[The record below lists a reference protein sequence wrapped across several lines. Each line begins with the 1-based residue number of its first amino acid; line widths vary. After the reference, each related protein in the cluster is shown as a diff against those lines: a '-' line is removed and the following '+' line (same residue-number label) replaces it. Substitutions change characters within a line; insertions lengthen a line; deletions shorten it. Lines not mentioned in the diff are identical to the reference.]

1 VLREAREGSKV
12 TGGAPVVLVVASDG
26 ETRRF
31 IRVALAASGYGVLEA
46 SNAAQGAAL
55 AARHRPDLVVVDLSF
70 PQSDRADGA
79 EGAEV
84 VRRMRLS
91 SHVPILAFSAAG
103 DEGEKA
109 RALGEGATDY
119 LAKPFDPPELVSR
132 VRVALGK
139 SLPLDEAAPGVV
151 DLGDD
156 IHVDLPARNVTVRG
170 RPVHLTPV
178 EFKLLS
184 ALIEN
189 IGSIVPYERLL
200 VAVWGPGHTQQV
212 QSLRVHMTQ
221 LRQKLERRPARPEY
235 LLTETGVG
243 YRVRHGQ

>member
-1 VLREAREGSKV
+1 M
-12 TGGAPVVLVVASDG
+12 TGGAPVVLVVAGDG

-31 IRVALAASGYGVLEA
+31 IRIALAASGYGVLEA
-46 SNAAQGAAL
+46 ANAAQGAAL

-79 EGAEV
+79 NGADGAEV
-84 VRRMRLS
+84 IRRMRLS
-91 SHVPILAFSAAG
+91 SHVPILAFSAAW

-109 RALGEGATDY
+109 RALDEGATDY

-132 VRVALGK
+132 VRLALGK
-139 SLPLDEAAPGVV
+139 SLPLDEGAPGVV

-156 IHVDLPARNVTVRG
+156 IHIDLPARNVTVRG
-170 RPVHLTPV
+170 RPVHLTPI

-189 IGSIVPYERLL
+189 IGSIVSYERLL

-243 YRVRHGQ
+243 YRVRQS